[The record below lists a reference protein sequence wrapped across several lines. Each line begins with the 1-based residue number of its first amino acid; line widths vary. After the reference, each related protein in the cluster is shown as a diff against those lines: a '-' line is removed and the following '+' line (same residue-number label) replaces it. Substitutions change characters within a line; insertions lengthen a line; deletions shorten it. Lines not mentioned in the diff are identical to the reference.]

1 MKKTLIVEGMTCAAC
16 SSAIERILN
25 KQEAIESASVNLT
38 TKKLVVSYDEN
49 NIDVS
54 KIQELIVK
62 AGYDAKELVTEKT
75 VVIPIDGMT

>member
-54 KIQELIVK
+54 KIQELIAK